1 MKLIRKQ
8 NRPFVF
14 QMLKQLGRTVWH
26 RSAEIMNNQKQYLHN
41 VVAQTLER
49 EVQEIRIPVP
59 WGHIAGDLHI
69 YIYISVIKIVFILYN
84 QTSAGS

>member
-1 MKLIRKQ
+1 MMKLIIKQ

-14 QMLKQLGRTVWH
+14 QMLKLIGRTIWH
-26 RSAEIMNNQKQYLHN
+26 QSAEIMNNQKQYLHN
-41 VVAQTLER
+41 VVAQALER

-69 YIYISVIKIVFILYN
+69 
-84 QTSAGS
+84 